1 VGHEAGRLKRDSN
14 ALIRPQL
21 QSCRS
26 LFTQLTAPS
35 HPVGPI
41 TIPALGPGFHSGRDE
56 ARDQARTE
64 SPDTSTG
71 ATAFLCDMLLRTFRD
86 PGVVQSQVQSHPV

>member
-1 VGHEAGRLKRDSN
+1 MGHKAGRLKQDSN

-71 ATAFLCDMLLRTFRD
+71 ATAFL
-86 PGVVQSQVQSHPV
+86 VQYAVANLP